1 MSLWGRNSER
11 LAQTAEMARAAGAK
25 VSQRCCDMRET
36 EAAIAALLSEDS
48 SAPFDCAYLVA
59 GLGDIRAD
67 ADLVE
72 DPALVM
78 RLAEV
83 NFAAPAAMAAAMAGR
98 MAERGQGRIV
108 LIGSAAGH
116 HSLPFAAAYSGS
128 KAGLARYA
136 DALRLSVKPHG
147 VSVTLAAPGFID
159 TPAARA
165 ISGQRPLEMPVEVAA
180 LRIAKAALAGKR
192 YHVTPWP
199 FRVLRVVDAL
209 LPAAV
214 RDRVLGSLK
223 P

>member
-1 MSLWGRNSER
+1 
-11 LAQTAEMARAAGAK
+11 MARAAGAE
-25 VSQRCCDMRET
+25 VSQRCCDLREA
-36 EAAIAALLSEDS
+36 EAAIAALLAEDAS
-48 SAPFDCAYLVA
+48 HALDCAYLVA
-59 GLGDIRAD
+59 GLGDVRAD
-67 ADLVE
+67 GDMVE
-72 DPALVM
+72 DPALVL

-83 NFAAPAAMAAAMAGR
+83 NFAAPAAMAAALAGR
-98 MAERGQGRIV
+98 MAERGHGRIV

-116 HSLPFAAAYSGS
+116 HSLPFAAAYAGS
-128 KAGLARYA
+128 KAGLARFA
-136 DALRLSVKPHG
+136 DALRLSVKSHG

-165 ISGQRPLEMPVEVAA
+165 VSGQRPLELSVDVAA
-180 LRIAKAALAGKR
+180 RRIAKAALAGRR

-214 RDRVLGSLK
+214 RDRILGSLK